1 MLAASQRTYNDQSR
15 GNTMK
20 SIAASLLLTL
30 ACTLA
35 TPAQAGAT
43 RVNTPYEPPKV
54 VFDMYM
60 DDPAKFNNALGWLRS
75 MAHALS
81 KPPYQFDP
89 TTAKVV
95 IHGTEIVT
103 LAKKNEEQYAYVVE
117 KMKALA
123 NEGVEFKVCAFTADA
138 YGYRDEDFQD
148 FVEIVPSAMAEV
160 AYWQSKGYALIVPQ
174 VGESRKSID
183 EIR

>member
-1 MLAASQRTYNDQSR
+1 
-15 GNTMK
+15 MK
-20 SIAASLLLTL
+20 SLTVAFLLGLL
-30 ACTLA
+30 VG
-35 TPAQAGAT
+35 PALAGAT
-43 RVNTPYEPPKV
+43 RVNTPYEAPKV
-54 VFDMYM
+54 VFDVYM

-75 MAHALS
+75 MAYALS

-95 IHGTEIVT
+95 MHGTEIVT
-103 LAKKNEEQYAYVVE
+103 LVKKNEERYKYVVE
-117 KMKALA
+117 KMQLLA
-123 NEGVEFKVCAFTADA
+123 DQGVEFKVCAFTAEI
-138 YGYRDEDFQD
+138 YGYRDEEFQD

-174 VGESRKSID
+174 VGESRRSIE